1 MQFTYNP
8 EIFSVR
14 DEGQAK
20 AIILTA
26 ENSTT
31 AARWEQETP
40 LLSGLIH
47 GHAALNTNSTVVD
60 YGCGI
65 GRMSKA
71 LIDRYGCRVVGVDIS
86 PSMRALSVNY
96 VASDRFFACSPEMFR
111 LLIDSGLHFDFGIS
125 VWVLQH
131 CLKPAEDI
139 QALRDGLK
147 PGARLFIVNNVH
159 RAVPTKEGGWVSDG
173 IDIKATLSKVF
184 TPRAGDMLRS
194 PDVPSNL
201 SDITYWAMFDKAAA
215 TD

>member
-1 MQFTYNP
+1 MKFTYNP

-14 DEGQAK
+14 DEAQAK

-40 LLSGLIH
+40 FLSNLIQ
-47 GHAALNTNSTVVD
+47 GHAKLDANFTVVD

-71 LIDRYGCRVVGVDIS
+71 LIDRYGCRVIGVDIS
-86 PSMRALSVNY
+86 PSMRSLSVNY
-96 VASDRFFACSPEMFR
+96 VGSDRFFACSPEMFG
-111 LLIDSGLHFDFGIS
+111 LLISSGLHFDFGIS
-125 VWVLQH
+125 IWVLQH

-139 QALRDGLK
+139 QLLRDALK
-147 PGARLFIVNNVH
+147 PGGQLFIVNNVH
-159 RAVPTKEGGWVSDG
+159 RAVPTREGGWVSDG
-173 IDIKATLSKVF
+173 VDIKATLGRVF
-184 TPRAGDMLRS
+184 TPRASDMLRS

-201 SDITYWAMFDKAAA
+201 SEITYWALFEKAVAG
-215 TD
+215 